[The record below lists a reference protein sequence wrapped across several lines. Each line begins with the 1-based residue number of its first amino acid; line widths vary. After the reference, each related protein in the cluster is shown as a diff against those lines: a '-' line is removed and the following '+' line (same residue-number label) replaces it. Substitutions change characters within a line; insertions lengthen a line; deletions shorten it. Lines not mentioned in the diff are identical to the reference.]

1 MFNGNLY
8 FYNDEDKI
16 NLIGYSSLINTF
28 LSFEDTMIVNK
39 TNYFTFSLR
48 FNNIKTIYYCC
59 CYLDFIEV
67 TSKLIL
73 GLNWYN
79 SSKFYLKNNFVLED
93 FKNSCSLTNMLQND
107 NFNKNN
113 MSIKQTGNRT
123 NRNSINNNLPN
134 NTQYDEEMFNYLKA
148 KNIEEEFT
156 SNFNY
161 EFKIKKSSPLF
172 DYEIIELLG
181 KSQYS
186 HVYSCCLKVDYE
198 IYLKSKNN
206 ISNYLRGSV
215 VQKSNAKQSTKNTY
229 INQDNNRIKN
239 LLVMKILRKSKMK
252 NIDVINLRRE
262 IAILKY

>member
-1 MFNGNLY
+1 
-8 FYNDEDKI
+8 
-16 NLIGYSSLINTF
+16 
-28 LSFEDTMIVNK
+28 
-39 TNYFTFSLR
+39 
-48 FNNIKTIYYCC
+48 
-59 CYLDFIEV
+59 
-67 TSKLIL
+67 
-73 GLNWYN
+73 
-79 SSKFYLKNNFVLED
+79 
-93 FKNSCSLTNMLQND
+93 MLQND
-107 NFNKNN
+107 NFNRNN

-206 ISNYLRGSV
+206 ISNYLRGSG